1 MAKASNSQYID
12 TIDLPAA
19 LHNDKQSSAETGKLT
34 SLDDAL
40 EEHVMYVMKMMGNS
54 VQKTAP
60 ILGVSERTLQRRL
73 KIIKDKT
80 K

>member
-1 MAKASNSQYID
+1 
-12 TIDLPAA
+12 
-19 LHNDKQSSAETGKLT
+19 
-34 SLDDAL
+34 
-40 EEHVMYVMKMMGNS
+40 MKMMGNS

-60 ILGVSERTLQRRL
+60 ILGISERTLQRRL